1 MIMSV
6 FRAYTEAGVIVLV
19 AKSITDAHL
28 SVKELFPDDVI
39 RMIVHDTD
47 WEDS

>member
-1 MIMSV
+1 MVSV
-6 FRAYTEAGVIVLV
+6 YRAYTETGVIVLL

-28 SVKELFPDDVI
+28 SVRELFPDDAI

-47 WEDS
+47 WED